1 MFRRTPL
8 TLMLLAAAATAV
20 PAVCLAAAA
29 GHGADAGEH
38 APAGIRDNLPFW
50 GLVAFLGF
58 LYAIRKLG
66 WNALVTGM
74 REREENE
81 LRLIGEAEQL
91 RQQALE
97 QLRHSQGLMEAV
109 DEHVRE
115 ALAEAGRDAD
125 HTRNDIRAVAQREAQ
140 LVRQRAEAEIERV
153 RSQSLSDIFEATVDR
168 IVREAEARIR
178 TRLSPVVQQK
188 LIDTAVAEFTQKA

>member
-1 MFRRTPL
+1 
-8 TLMLLAAAATAV
+8 MLLAAAASAV
-20 PAVCLAAAA
+20 PAVCLGAAA
-29 GHGADAGEH
+29 GHAVEAGEH
-38 APAGIRDNLPFW
+38 GSGGLWDNLPFW

-74 REREENE
+74 QEREENE

-97 QLRHSQGLMEAV
+97 QLRHYQGLMEAV

-140 LVRQRAEAEIERV
+140 LVRQRAEVEIERV

-178 TRLSPVVQQK
+178 TRLSPTAQQK
-188 LIDTAVAEFTQKA
+188 LIDAAVAEFTQQA

>member
-8 TLMLLAAAATAV
+8 TLMLLAAAASAL
-20 PAVCLAAAA
+20 PAMCLAAA
-29 GHGADAGEH
+29 GHAADAGDH
-38 APAGIRDNLPFW
+38 SSGGLWDNLPFW

-74 REREENE
+74 QEREENE

-97 QLRHSQGLMEAV
+97 QLRHYQGLMEAV

-115 ALAEAGRDAD
+115 ALAEAERDAD
-125 HTRNDIRAVAQREAQ
+125 HTRNDLRSIAQREAQ
-140 LVRQRAEAEIERV
+140 FIQQRAEVEVERV
-153 RSQSLSDIFEATVDR
+153 RSQSLSDIFELTVDR

-178 TRLSPVVQQK
+178 TRLSPTAQQK
-188 LIDTAVAEFTQKA
+188 LIDAAVAEFTQQA